1 MRYSMVTID
10 AVAKSR
16 YHAVELDHPK
26 DEDRKTLGENLGCQ
40 VFWCKRYISFGLDS
54 ESNDDEDDE
63 DLEDSHKN
71 REPSISSPLRTKTF
85 KISPSIR
92 STTQPSQNVQV
103 NTTIE
108 EELLG
113 VELGRD
119 REEAPPV
126 WQFLVGSDLVP
137 PREVLKLG
145 PRMREVH
152 NWYRAQV
159 RVQFAA
165 RYMDRHF
172 YRG

>member
-1 MRYSMVTID
+1 VQEKFYNTKVATCLAYACGEAGDVLQNHQLPMRYSMVTID

-71 REPSISSPLRTKTF
+71 REPSISSLLRTKTF
-85 KISPSIR
+85 KISPSTR
-92 STTQPSQNVQV
+92 STTQPSQNVQE
-103 NTTIE
+103 NTMIE

-113 VELGRD
+113 VELGR
-119 REEAPPV
+119 A
-126 WQFLVGSDLVP
+126 G
-137 PREVLKLG
+137 
-145 PRMREVH
+145 
-152 NWYRAQV
+152 
-159 RVQFAA
+159 
-165 RYMDRHF
+165 
-172 YRG
+172 